1 MENRKRS
8 TAEKMKIY
16 KGLFGTSSV
25 ADQENIVCI
34 PDKLR
39 MRHVHLIGRPSMGMS
54 TLIEHMIMDD
64 IEKGHGVAIMDP
76 NGDLVEGL
84 LHLMPKEANREKP
97 LTSEEVKHDEL

>member
-8 TAEKMKIY
+8 TAEKMKIC
-16 KGLFGTSSV
+16 KGLFGTRSV
-25 ADQENIVCI
+25 ADQENIACI

-54 TLIEHMIMDD
+54 TLVEHMIMDD

-76 NGDLVEGL
+76 NSDMAKRILDACPPGSQN
-84 LHLMPKEANREKP
+84 NRAAK
-97 LTSEEVKHDEL
+97 

>member
-54 TLIEHMIMDD
+54 TLIEHMIMDE
-64 IEKGHGVAIMDP
+64 IEKGHCVAIMDSNSDMAKRILDACP
-76 NGDLVEGL
+76 PGSQN
-84 LHLMPKEANREKP
+84 NRAAK
-97 LTSEEVKHDEL
+97 

>member
-76 NGDLVEGL
+76 NSDMAKRILDACPPGSQN
-84 LHLMPKEANREKP
+84 NRAAK
-97 LTSEEVKHDEL
+97 

>member
-16 KGLFGTSSV
+16 KGPFGTSSV

-64 IEKGHGVAIMDP
+64 IEKGHGVTIMDP
-76 NGDLVEGL
+76 NSDMAKRILDACPPGSQN
-84 LHLMPKEANREKP
+84 NRAAK
-97 LTSEEVKHDEL
+97 

>member
-54 TLIEHMIMDD
+54 TLVGHMIMDD

-76 NGDLVEGL
+76 NGDLAKRILDACPPGSQNNQAA
-84 LHLMPKEANREKP
+84 K
-97 LTSEEVKHDEL
+97 

>member
-25 ADQENIVCI
+25 ADQEHIVCI

-39 MRHVHLIGRPSMGMS
+39 MRHVHVIGRPSMGTT
-54 TLIEHMIMDD
+54 TLLMHMIMNNIKND
-64 IEKGHGVAIMDP
+64 HGVGIIDP
-76 NGDLVEGL
+76 YGDMAKRILDACPPGSQN
-84 LHLMPKEANREKP
+84 NRTAK
-97 LTSEEVKHDEL
+97 

>member
-1 MENRKRS
+1 MEKRKRS
-8 TAEKMKIY
+8 TAEKIY

-76 NGDLVEGL
+76 NSDMAKRILDACPPGSQN
-84 LHLMPKEANREKP
+84 NRAAK
-97 LTSEEVKHDEL
+97 

>member
-39 MRHVHLIGRPSMGMS
+39 MRHFHLIGRPSMGMS

-76 NGDLVEGL
+76 NSDMAKRILDACPPGSQN
-84 LHLMPKEANREKP
+84 NRAAK
-97 LTSEEVKHDEL
+97 